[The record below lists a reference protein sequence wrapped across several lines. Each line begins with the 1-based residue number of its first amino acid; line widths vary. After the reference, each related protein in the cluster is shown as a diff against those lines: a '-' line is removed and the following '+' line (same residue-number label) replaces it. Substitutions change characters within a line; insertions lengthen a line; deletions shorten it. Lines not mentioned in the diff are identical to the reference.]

1 MPVARSIPDIFTDV
15 LRQFTTLMRTE
26 ARLARAEIYEK
37 IGSAATGFG
46 LVVFGAVLLIPALV
60 VLLEAAVAALQTY
73 GLQSYWASLA
83 VGGGVLIIGLILLA
97 VGMSRLS
104 VKRLVPE
111 KTIEQIQQD
120 ATVAREQARSD
131 HDRAQRAA

>member
-37 IGSAATGFG
+37 IGSAATGLG

-73 GLQSYWASLA
+73 GLQSYWPSLA

>member
-37 IGSAATGFG
+37 IGSAATGLG